1 MKKTTIILLLV
12 LEIFLLFL
20 FQNIHTLFK
29 EIEST
34 DIKKIQNPY
43 KYSEDIK
50 KIGKLFGS
58 LTIIFGLLVVA
69 TGFYLALLYRKSR
82 HKPEPENIPPLHNY
96 LLELKGSETQLK
108 DMVEKQ
114 KEHVTTKEELNKTI
128 INNINSAVIF
138 LNRSGRIDTFSVA
151 AEQLFNQS
159 YANAKNNLPQTI
171 LAGFPEISK
180 FIRENSGKRRSE
192 EINSNNKIFQVEM
205 IPIEDIGQLLL
216 IKDITEER
224 KREEIHLRNSN
235 FVMLGE
241 MAAFLAHEVR
251 NSLGVIYGYT
261 RTITSEPEKISKVN
275 KEINFLT
282 TMMETYLSFSKPIHV
297 NPKEPINITE
307 ILKRTAAETDINL
320 QLPKAHPQPSI
331 NSDPTLIHSVL
342 TNLFRNSREAGADNI
357 EATLFADEGEPV
369 YLQLTDNGNGI
380 PDDMQEKIWF
390 PFFTTKEKGTGMGLA
405 LIRKIINSLNGEISL
420 TKSTTKGTTFTITFY

>member
-1 MKKTTIILLLV
+1 MKKTTIILLLI
-12 LEIFLLFL
+12 LEISLLFL

-29 EIEST
+29 EIEDV
-34 DIKKIQNPY
+34 DIRNIQNPS
-43 KYSEDIK
+43 KYNADIK
-50 KIGKLFGS
+50 RIGKLFGGLS
-58 LTIIFGLLVVA
+58 VILGLLVVA

-114 KEHVTTKEELNKTI
+114 KENVTAKEELNKTI

-138 LNRSGRIDTFSVA
+138 LNRSGRIDIFSA
-151 AEQLFNQS
+151 TAEQLFNQS
-159 YANAKNNLPQTI
+159 YANAKNNLPQAI
-171 LAGFPEISK
+171 LAGFPEISQ
-180 FIRENSGKRRSE
+180 FIEENSGKRHSE
-192 EINSNNKIFQVEM
+192 EINSNNKIFQVEL
-205 IPIEDIGQLLL
+205 IPIEEIGQLLL
-216 IKDITEER
+216 IKEITEEK
-224 KREEIHLRNSN
+224 KREEIHLRNNN

-261 RTITSEPEKISKVN
+261 RTIISESDKINKVN

-297 NPKEPINITE
+297 NPKEPIDIAD
-307 ILKRTAAETDINL
+307 ILKRTSAEADIRL
-320 QLPKAHPQPSI
+320 QLPDSCPDATIH
-331 NSDPTLIHSVL
+331 SDPTLIHSIL

-357 EATLFADEGEPV
+357 EAALFADEGEPV
-369 YLQLTDNGNGI
+369 YLQLTDNGKGI
-380 PDDMQEKIWF
+380 SEDIQEKIWF

-420 TKSTTKGTTFTITFY
+420 TKSTSKGTTFTITFF